1 MQEELGLNM
10 YDYGAR
16 NYDPAL
22 GRWMNIDP
30 LAEVSRRFTPYT
42 YALNNP
48 VFFIDPD
55 GMKAQAGQSGNYYD
69 WDEKQYKNK
78 DTGATVTADE
88 AIASHTGESSDGDDP
103 PKKKEPGFFK
113 QLLLAVP
120 VLGATIESS
129 DKIAEGDYL
138 GSALSF
144 GMGLM
149 DIFTLGT
156 ANKYKTGTAGVIAGI
171 EGVTAKSALKNGSL
185 VKVLHVEDDI
195 MMFSSKVGTETVEG
209 ISNFTVKEGKLYLN
223 QLHLQG
229 SSAGKVGRE
238 SLWDMARDLG
248 RQYNVKEVI
257 IQGGRRTTGKYKGQ
271 MPSPIT
277 IKVH

>member
-1 MQEELGLNM
+1 M

-30 LAEVSRRFTPYT
+30 LAEVSRRFSPYT

-55 GMKAQAGQSGNYYD
+55 GMTAEAGQSGNYYD
-69 WDEKQYKNK
+69 WDEKQYKNN
-78 DTGATVTADE
+78 DTGATVTAEE
-88 AIASHTGESSDGDDP
+88 AIASHTGESNEGSDP
-103 PKKKEPGFFK
+103 PKKKEPSFFK

-129 DKIAEGDYL
+129 DKLGEGDYL

-144 GMGLM
+144 GVGVL
-149 DIFTLGT
+149 DLFTLGT
-156 ANKYKTGTAGVIAGI
+156 ANKYKTGTAGVVAGV
-171 EGVTAKSALKNGSL
+171 EGITAKSASKNAGSL
-185 VKVLHVEDDI
+185 VKILHVEDDI
-195 MMFSSKVGTETVEG
+195 MMFSSKVGKETVEG

-223 QLHLQG
+223 QMHLQG

-238 SLWDMARDLG
+238 SLWEMARDLG

-277 IKVH
+277 IKVN